1 MTDSEFKT
9 VLATMAEKIQS
20 QELTIACQK
29 YEIDDLKAK
38 LEKKEKK
45 EN

>member
-1 MTDSEFKT
+1 MTESQLNT

-20 QELTIACQK
+20 LELTIACQK
-29 YEIDDLKAK
+29 YEIDDLKAN